1 VGVDGPQTQV
11 AGGGMIAVGRLT
23 KRFGTSVV
31 ALSEID
37 FSVSEGEL
45 VAGLRLRLGG
55 RRICR

>member
-1 VGVDGPQTQV
+1 LRSLQGSGFIPVQGGNNGVDGPQTQV

-37 FSVSEGEL
+37 FSVSE
-45 VAGLRLRLGG
+45 R
-55 RRICR
+55 

>member
-1 VGVDGPQTQV
+1 LRSLQGSGFIPVQGGNNGVDGPQTQV

-37 FSVSEGEL
+37 F
-45 VAGLRLRLGG
+45 RQ
-55 RRICR
+55 